1 MILPERLQGG
11 EEVRELR
18 PWLNRLRDFAAS
30 LLPSASPAGGIRIQ
44 HLPGGC
50 LFSADIPGRS
60 GGGGTSSPASGEYE
74 GPFAVVSSGTGLV
87 TVYSYNADEGRLW
100 ESLIILGLE
109 KIAVT
114 ETEISASADSHVWI
128 EITEASGEFAYEIKA
143 GTLPAQSGSLLAVP
157 LAYIDSDSNITQ
169 MQFGNIVFPGRV
181 F

>member
-30 LLPSASPAGGIRIQ
+30 LMPSASPAGGIRIQ
-44 HLPGGC
+44 RLPSGC
-50 LFSADIPGRS
+50 FFSADIPAQS
-60 GGGGTSSPASGEYE
+60 GGGISSPASGEYE
-74 GPFAVVSSGTGLV
+74 GPFAVVSSGTELV
-87 TVYSYNADEGRLW
+87 KVYSYNADEGRLW

-114 ETEISASADSHVWI
+114 ETEISASANSYVWI
-128 EITEASGEFAYEIKA
+128 EITQSGGQYAYEIKA
-143 GTLPAQSGSLLAVP
+143 GTLPAQSDSLLAVP

>member
-1 MILPERLQGG
+1 MMLPERLKGG

-30 LLPSASPAGGIRIQ
+30 LMPSASPAGGIRIQ

-60 GGGGTSSPASGEYE
+60 GGGAAASSSDGSEE
-74 GPFAVVSSGTGLV
+74 PFTVVSSGDGLV
-87 TVYSYNADEGRLW
+87 KVLSYNAAEGREW
-100 ESLIILGLE
+100 ESLVILGLE

-114 ETEISASADSHVWI
+114 ETEISASANSHVWI
-128 EITEASGEFAYEIKA
+128 EIAQSGGQYAYEIKS

-157 LAYIDSDSNITQ
+157 LAYINSDNSIIQ
-169 MQFGNIVFPGRV
+169 MWHGNIVFPGRA

>member
-44 HLPGGC
+44 RLPSGC
-50 LFSADIPGRS
+50 FFSADIPAQS
-60 GGGGTSSPASGEYE
+60 GGGTSSSASGEYE

-87 TVYSYNADEGRLW
+87 KVYSYNADAGRLW

-114 ETEISASADSHVWI
+114 ETEISASEGHVWI
-128 EITEASGEFAYEIKA
+128 EITYSAGNYAYEIKS
-143 GTLPAQSGSLLAVP
+143 GTLPAQSASLLAVP

-169 MQFGNIVFPGRV
+169 MQFGNIVFPGRI